1 MSRNRLYVFLLSVVL
16 LLPITNYAAEQDFK
30 NTLIDE
36 VDVSGTGYYGRLLV
50 VGDDNDD
57 GIKESIYLKLSPKYM
72 EYVWKPGWEA
82 RRRDT
87 AYHNKG
93 IKLSKSPDWLASLLS
108 ASLQQ
113 NNAVGARWDAKFN
126 GDAGCVHPP
135 QFY

>member
-1 MSRNRLYVFLLSVVL
+1 MFCDNLSLRGRLSKEMLESKRMSRNRLYVFLLSVVL

-72 EYVWKPGWEA
+72 EYVWKPGWEV
-82 RRRDT
+82 RRRT
-87 AYHNKG
+87 
-93 IKLSKSPDWLASLLS
+93 S
-108 ASLQQ
+108 A
-113 NNAVGARWDAKFN
+113 AATPA
-126 GDAGCVHPP
+126 
-135 QFY
+135 